1 MLEGTPR
8 LDNGSEAGA
17 ARPPAP
23 GVARSG
29 GARMTLPPDPEPPAA
44 PPPEVRDAVERV
56 TKSLD
61 ELAERRLS
69 LRLAIGE
76 DARLRLQVR
85 QGESVVREISAAH
98 ALELLETDVSG
109 LAGGES

>member
-17 ARPPAP
+17 ARPSAP

-29 GARMTLPPDPEPPAA
+29 GARMTLPLDPEPPAA

-56 TKSLD
+56 ARSLD